1 MLTLITGQPGNG
13 KTLYTLGLVEELRTD
28 PASLAIGREVYQ
40 SGIPELVL
48 PWKDLADPK
57 DWPKLPNGSIVVIDE
72 CQRIFPP
79 RKQGAVVPPEV
90 REFETHRHR
99 GFDVYLI
106 TQHPQLLDIAVRKL
120 VGRHYHLRRTFGQQ
134 TATLY
139 QWERCASPE
148 DRSDQAQALK
158 TRFAFPK
165 ERFAWY
171 KSADIHTVKKAL
183 PWKPIATLAGCIIG
197 IGLLAWVAA
206 SRLGRLDDK
215 AEEGPVMNAPLKLES
230 GPGLQY
236 TAESLE
242 PAVAHWPWSAPFY
255 REAVKIA
262 SVPRIVGCMSMLID
276 DVQTCRCHN
285 GQGDA
290 NVSVAVCRDFIA
302 GRVFDPTR
310 EVIDAKAENIRRL
323 EAGSRGGSSE
333 GQTDERPSRSE
344 RTSSS

>member
-1 MLTLITGQPGNG
+1 
-13 KTLYTLGLVEELRTD
+13 
-28 PASLAIGREVYQ
+28 
-40 SGIPELVL
+40 
-48 PWKDLADPK
+48 
-57 DWPKLPNGSIVVIDE
+57 
-72 CQRIFPP
+72 
-79 RKQGAVVPPEV
+79 
-90 REFETHRHR
+90 
-99 GFDVYLI
+99 
-106 TQHPQLLDIAVRKL
+106 LDIAVRKL

-148 DRSDQAQALK
+148 DRADQAQALK
-158 TRFAFPK
+158 SRFQFPR

-171 KSADIHTVKKAL
+171 KSADLHTVKKAL
-183 PWKPIATLAGCIIG
+183 PWKPILTLVGCIIG

-206 SRLGRLDDK
+206 NRLGSIGDKEETGPSSEVRL
-215 AEEGPVMNAPLKLES
+215 EAP
-230 GPGLQY
+230 PGMQY

-242 PAVAHWPWSAPFY
+242 PAVPHWPWSAPFY
-255 REAVKIA
+255 QEAVKIA

-290 NVSVAVCRDFIA
+290 NVPTAVCRDFIA

-323 EAGSRGGSSE
+323 EAGEARGRDNSENGGSS
-333 GQTDERPSRSE
+333 GPVDRGRSE
-344 RTSSS
+344 RSASAG